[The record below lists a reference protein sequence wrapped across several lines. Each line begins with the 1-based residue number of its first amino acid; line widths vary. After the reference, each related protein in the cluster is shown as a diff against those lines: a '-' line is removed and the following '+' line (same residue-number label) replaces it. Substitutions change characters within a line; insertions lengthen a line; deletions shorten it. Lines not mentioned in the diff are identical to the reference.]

1 MQRMMMTRSWAQIH
15 QMYLKYA
22 SLGYGQFTTEIHEML
37 QLVERIEG
45 SRHAEHLHAW
55 MSCLDL
61 NIIQVPS
68 EYPYDGPRLTICPL
82 WTGKLVFHFLPDVR
96 PIVGDWSALPRR
108 GTAFHELRSR
118 LQNTVEEGRWQLE
131 CDAREGFATLEEC
144 LYRMEWIR
152 REDA

>member
-1 MQRMMMTRSWAQIH
+1 
-15 QMYLKYA
+15 MYLKYA

-37 QLVERIEG
+37 QLLERIEG

-68 EYPYDGPRLTICPL
+68 EYPYDGPRLRICPL
-82 WTGKLVFHFLPDVR
+82 WTGKLVFHFLP
-96 PIVGDWSALPRR
+96 
-108 GTAFHELRSR
+108 AFHELRSR

-144 LYRMEWIR
+144 LYGWSGSGGKTPSYHRSRNTVR
-152 REDA
+152 RYVEGAMPGVRVC

>member
-1 MQRMMMTRSWAQIH
+1 MQRIMMTRSWAQIH
-15 QMYLKYA
+15 QKYLEYA
-22 SLGYGQFTTEIHEML
+22 SLGYGQYKTEILEML

-68 EYPYDGPRLTICPL
+68 EDPYDGPRLTICPL
-82 WTGKLVFHFLPDVR
+82 WTGKLVFHFLP
-96 PIVGDWSALPRR
+96 
-108 GTAFHELRSR
+108 AFHELRSP
-118 LQNTVEEGRWQLE
+118 LQNTVDEGRWQLE
-131 CDAREGFATLEEC
+131 CNAGEGFATLEEC

-152 REDA
+152 REDAWCRDRAVTSPS

>member
-22 SLGYGQFTTEIHEML
+22 SLGYGQYTTEIHEML

-68 EYPYDGPRLTICPL
+68 EDPYDGPRLTICPL
-82 WTGKLVFHFLPDVR
+82 WTGKLVFHFLP
-96 PIVGDWSALPRR
+96 
-108 GTAFHELRSR
+108 AFHELRSR

-131 CDAREGFATLEEC
+131 CNAREGFATLEEC